1 MKIVLI
7 GDSIM
12 FGTEKLSGYG
22 LIMAD
27 YYEKAGKGEVILPIE
42 NCQDTRLTSSAL
54 VDLFENRIIED
65 ADIVHWNNGLWD
77 VLHFMGADRCCVSQA
92 LYVKLLEKIYLKL
105 KEVCPRAKI
114 IFATSTPI
122 REDIEIKIGYRKN
135 SDIEAYNRLAK
146 EYFKD
151 KDVVINDLYSF
162 AKSTLLDKYAESD
175 PTHFS
180 DEASE
185 LFAKHIIKLIEE
197 VQNDK

>member
-1 MKIVLI
+1 M
-7 GDSIM
+7 
-12 FGTEKLSGYG
+12 
-22 LIMAD
+22 
-27 YYEKAGKGEVILPIE
+27 
-42 NCQDTRLTSSAL
+42 
-54 VDLFENRIIED
+54 
-65 ADIVHWNNGLWD
+65 
-77 VLHFMGADRCCVSQA
+77 
-92 LYVKLLEKIYLKL
+92 KLLEKIYLKL